1 MKIKQNFMLRE
12 IAGTWLVVPLAE
24 RVVDFNG
31 IITLSETG
39 AFLWGVLEKG
49 ASVDELVGKL
59 LLEYD
64 VDETTARADVAEFT
78 AALEEGNLLDL

>member
-12 IAGTWLVVPLAE
+12 IAGSWLVVPLGE

-39 AFLWGVLEKG
+39 AFLWEILEKG
-49 ASVDELVGKL
+49 AGVNELVDQL

-64 VDETTARADVAEFT
+64 VDETTARADVVEFI
-78 AALEEGNLLDL
+78 AALEEGALLEL